1 MVRAAIASL
10 CLLTGCY
17 SGLAGENSDDASDDG
32 ASFGPD
38 DASASVGESGSD
50 DDAGDTGEGEAA
62 DVPVPM
68 RRITRAQFLQS
79 TRDLLAIAAWTP
91 STTLPDDGLN
101 EEEFQLPNMRAA
113 TVSTPP
119 QDYER
124 YRVAAKEA
132 AAFAFATD
140 EDVTARLGCT
150 PSGTDDPCLRS
161 YLARLAERAWSRPV
175 ADDDPVFAALF
186 SVLVDAHTRMGSIR
200 DGLQWFASTLLQSP
214 EFLYVY
220 PTPDVS
226 DPTRIDDYSRARLL
240 ALMFRD
246 SVPDDML
253 LDRARAGEL
262 GDDAVYHAEI
272 DRLIGEMIDDPT
284 RRSAVHR
291 FFGDW
296 WSTNVIASIGK
307 DPGEFPEFDAALRA
321 SMEREID
328 AWLDDILFAR
338 PGDFRRVLVSDQ
350 LWVDAELAA
359 LYGIPGEFGPD
370 LVAVPI
376 DADNPRSGLLSTAA
390 FTSVMAH
397 PAQTSPAARGKFIS
411 ERLLCLSIPPPPPGV
426 STELPAPQG
435 PETKRER
442 FARHTTDPECFGC
455 HQLMDPLGLALEE
468 FDGIGRHRLTETV
481 MWDGAEHELPLE
493 LAGDLAGVPFANSKQ
508 MAAVIADDP
517 RFAGCVTRQLLR
529 QMLGREIEND
539 EDALVDALTTTFADA
554 DHDFLELMRE
564 AATHEIFTAFE
575 EGE

>member
-1 MVRAAIASL
+1 MVRVAIASL

-17 SGLAGENSDDASDDG
+17 SGLAGGNDGASDDA
-32 ASFGPD
+32 ASLGTD
-38 DASASVGESGSD
+38 DASASVGEDGSD
-50 DDAGDTGEGEAA
+50 DDAGDSGEGEAA
-62 DVPVPM
+62 GVPVPM

-79 TRDLLAIAAWTP
+79 TRDLLAIAAWSP
-91 STTLPDDGLN
+91 STDLPDDGLN
-101 EEEFQLPNMRAA
+101 QEQFQLPNMRAG

-140 EDVTARLGCT
+140 DDVTARLGCAPT
-150 PSGTDDPCLRS
+150 GTDDPCLRS
-161 YLARLAERAWSRPV
+161 YLVALAERAWSRPI

-186 SVLVDAHTRMGSIR
+186 GVLVDAHTRMGSMP
-200 DGLQWFASTLLQSP
+200 DALQWFASTLLQSP

-220 PTPDVS
+220 PTPDVG

-246 SVPDDML
+246 SVPDEIL
-253 LDRARAGEL
+253 LARARAGEL
-262 GDDAVYHAEI
+262 ADDAVYDAEI
-272 DRLIGEMIDDPT
+272 DRLIAEMIDDPT
-284 RRSAVHR
+284 RRGAVHR

-296 WSTNVIASIGK
+296 WSTNVIGSIGK

-338 PGDFRRVLVSDQ
+338 PGDFRRVLVSDR
-350 LWVDAELAA
+350 LWVDAELAS
-359 LYGIPGEFGPD
+359 LYGIAGDFGTE

-376 DADNPRSGLLSTAA
+376 DADSPRSGLLSTAA

-426 STELPAPQG
+426 NTELPAPEG

-442 FARHTTDPECFGC
+442 FARHTTDDQCFGC
-455 HQLMDPLGLALEE
+455 HQLMDPLGRAREE
-468 FDGIGRHRLTETV
+468 FDGNGRHRLTETV
-481 MWDGAEHELPLE
+481 MWEGEEHVLDLE
-493 LAGDLAGVPFANSKQ
+493 LAGDLAGVPFANSKE

-517 RFAGCVTRQLLR
+517 RFATCVTRQLLR
-529 QMLGREIEND
+529 QLLGREIDSD
-539 EDALVDALTTTFADA
+539 EVALVEGLTARFADA

-564 AATHEIFTAFE
+564 AAAHEIFTAFE